1 MNKTLIL
8 IAAIAMTT
16 LTAQANETMD
26 SISQAVTD
34 AVQVTSAS
42 TDEAQNA
49 QDKAQNVQQEDE
61 KNKTK
66 ADEKVPEER

>member
-49 QDKAQNVQQEDE
+49 QDEAQNVQQEDE

>member
-16 LTAQANETMD
+16 LTVQANETID
-26 SISQAVTD
+26 AISQAVTD

-42 TDEAQNA
+42 TDDAQ
-49 QDKAQNVQQEDE
+49 QDNE
-61 KNKTK
+61 KNETKPEEKT
-66 ADEKVPEER
+66 PEER

>member
-16 LTAQANETMD
+16 LTVQANETID
-26 SISQAVTD
+26 AISQAVTD

-42 TDEAQNA
+42 TDNA
-49 QDKAQNVQQEDE
+49 QQDNE
-61 KNKTK
+61 KNETKPEEKT
-66 ADEKVPEER
+66 PEER

>member
-26 SISQAVTD
+26 AISQAVTD

-42 TDEAQNA
+42 TDDAQQGNETNES
-49 QDKAQNVQQEDE
+49 KPEE
-61 KNKTK
+61 KT
-66 ADEKVPEER
+66 PEER

>member
-16 LTAQANETMD
+16 LTVQANETMD
-26 SISQAVTD
+26 AIGQAVSD

-42 TDEAQNA
+42 TDDA
-49 QDKAQNVQQEDE
+49 QDAQDNE
-61 KNKTK
+61 KNETK
-66 ADEKVPEER
+66 SEEKIPEER

>member
-16 LTAQANETMD
+16 LTVQANETMD
-26 SISQAVTD
+26 AISQAVTD

-42 TDEAQNA
+42 TDDAQNA
-49 QDKAQNVQQEDE
+49 QDDE
-61 KNKTK
+61 KNETKSEEKT
-66 ADEKVPEER
+66 PEEKIVN

>member
-16 LTAQANETMD
+16 LTVQANETMD
-26 SISQAVTD
+26 AISQAVTD

-42 TDEAQNA
+42 TDDAQNA
-49 QDKAQNVQQEDE
+49 QDDE
-61 KNKTK
+61 KNETK
-66 ADEKVPEER
+66 SEEKAPEER